1 MVECRMSRFAFF
13 GYLFCIQSGIAQVA
27 VSNVT
32 VIDPRSGTV
41 TAHSTVLITGDT
53 IQKIG
58 PAKSTIIPKKY
69 ERIDGT
75 GRYLIPGL
83 WDCHVHL
90 TKAGVNSFPLFLA
103 NGVTSV
109 RDMGSDPEEVMAWR
123 RQIESGILLGPRI
136 KLSGRILESKANF
149 DRIKREGGVE
159 PVDRVRI
166 PIANPVDARLVID
179 QLKRLGVD
187 HLKVR
192 TVADPET
199 FNAMAAAAKAAG
211 LKLTGHALFDPRELV
226 GKLQSVEH
234 LISYPP
240 LDKMNEDARR
250 QLFHAMREEGT
261 WMSTTLTNI
270 ESSVLVGY
278 QQAKALLMNE
288 HGRLDPR
295 LRYIGGYL
303 LSDWREQ
310 VEEKNDPEQ
319 SKMEGVLRNQLSSF
333 YRDFRQMREEGVK
346 FLAGTDVAVA
356 FIYPGFSMHD
366 ELEIY
371 ARKLGFSPME
381 TLRIATYNPAH
392 FYEIETKQGSIAI
405 GQAADL
411 VLLDRNPLDDIRN
424 TKSIRAVISRGKLL
438 SRSRLNQLLKE
449 TAASVRKL

>member
-1 MVECRMSRFAFF
+1 MRNLLLHFC
-13 GYLFCIQSGIAQVA
+13 GYCCIQSGLAQVA
-27 VSNVT
+27 VHNVT

-41 TAHSTVLITGDT
+41 TARSTVLITGDS
-53 IQKIG
+53 IHKIG
-58 PAKSTIIPKKY
+58 PAKTTTIPKEY
-69 ERIDGT
+69 ERVDGT

-90 TKAGVNSFPLFLA
+90 TKAGENSFPLFLA

-123 RQIESGILLGPRI
+123 RRIESGTLLGPRI
-136 KLSGRILESKANF
+136 KLSGRILESKANV
-149 DRIKREGGVE
+149 DRMKREGGVE
-159 PVDRVRI
+159 PVDRIRF
-166 PIANPVDARLVID
+166 PISNPSDARLAID
-179 QLKRLGVD
+179 QMKLLGVD
-187 HLKVR
+187 HIKVR
-192 TVADPET
+192 TVTDAET
-199 FNAMAAAAKAAG
+199 FNAMAVAAKAAG
-211 LKLTGHALFDPRELV
+211 LKLTGHALFEPHQLV

-234 LISYPP
+234 LVAYPP
-240 LDKMNEDARR
+240 LDQMNEVARR
-250 QLFHAMREEGT
+250 QLFQAMRDHGT

-270 ESSVLVGY
+270 EGSLLVSY
-278 QQAKALLMNE
+278 QRAKALLMDE
-288 HGRLDPR
+288 QGRLDPR
-295 LRYIGGYL
+295 RRYIGGYL

-319 SKMEGVLRNQLSSF
+319 SKMEGILRNQLPGF
-333 YRDFRQMREEGVK
+333 YRDFRQMKEEGVM

-356 FIYPGFSMHD
+356 FIYPGFSMHQ
-366 ELEIY
+366 ELEVY
-371 ARKLGFSPME
+371 PSKLGFSPME

-392 FYEIETKQGSIAI
+392 FYEIETKQGSIVI

-449 TAASVRKL
+449 TATKVGKL